1 MIGILWNLAS
11 FIVALG
17 ILVAVHEYGHFWVA
31 RRNGVKVERF
41 SIGFGKPVWRRMG
54 KDGTEYVVAMIPLGG
69 YVKMLD
75 ERVEEVPAELR
86 EQAFNNKSVWARMAI
101 VVAGPMANFI
111 FAVFAF
117 WLMFM
122 IGVPAVKPVLNEVQP
137 DSPAAMGGLAP
148 GMEIVAIDGRGV
160 RTWEE
165 VNFALIGR
173 LGEQETHFEV
183 RAQDSARIDAYTIP
197 LADWQFDPE
206 QSSPITA
213 LGLVPVGP
221 KATLTIAEVVADG
234 PGDEAG
240 LLAGDTVLTVNGE
253 ALTGWP
259 DFVATVQASPEIPLE
274 LMLARSGQRL
284 SLMLTPERRESREQV
299 IGFAGLAPE
308 VEPVAEQYRF
318 DLSYGPLAAIWAGA
332 ERTWALTELT
342 FQMIG
347 KLLTGI
353 VSVDNLSGP
362 ISIAKGAGA
371 SADFGLVYFLSFL
384 ALVSVNLGI
393 INLLP
398 LPVLDGG
405 HLLFFL
411 VEAVTGRPVPEKV
424 QEIGFKIGAVAL
436 MLLMGLAL
444 FNDFARL

>member
-1 MIGILWNLAS
+1 MTGVLWNLGA

-17 ILVAVHEYGHFWVA
+17 ILVAVHEFGHFWVA
-31 RRNGVKVERF
+31 RRNGVRVERF
-41 SIGFGKPVWRRMG
+41 SIGFGKPIWRRMG

-75 ERVEEVPAELR
+75 GRVDEIPPEQR
-86 EQAFNNKSVWARMAI
+86 HQAFDSKSVWARMAI
-101 VVAGPMANFI
+101 VVAGPMANFL

-122 IGVPAVKPVLNEVQP
+122 IGVPAVKPVLNDVTP
-137 DSPAAMGGLAP
+137 GSPAAQGGLAP
-148 GMEIVAIDGRGV
+148 GMEILAIDGREV
-160 RTWEE
+160 RTWED
-165 VNFALIGR
+165 VNFALIAR
-173 LGEQETHFEV
+173 LGEEQTRFEV
-183 RAQDSARIDAYTIP
+183 REPDTGRVSEQPVP
-197 LADWQFDPE
+197 LALWQFNPDE
-206 QSSPITA
+206 TSPISA
-213 LGLVPVGP
+213 LGLVPEGARV
-221 KATLTIAEVVADG
+221 TLTIADVVASG
-234 PGDEAG
+234 PGDAAG
-240 LLAGDTVLTVNGE
+240 LQPEDTLRTVDGEPLT
-253 ALTGWP
+253 AWA
-259 DFVATVQASPEIPLE
+259 DFVDRVQSSPERPME
-274 LMLARSGQRL
+274 LVVDRAGQTL
-284 SLMLTPERRESREQV
+284 SLTLTPERRDTRDRV
-299 IGFAGLAPE
+299 IGYAGLAPQ
-308 VEPVAEQYRF
+308 VLPVPEQYRF
-318 DLSYGPLAAIWAGA
+318 ELRYGPLEAVWAGM
-332 ERTWALTELT
+332 ERTWALTVLT

-405 HLLFFL
+405 HLLFYL
-411 VEAVTGRPVPEKV
+411 VEAVTGRPVPEKI
-424 QEIGFKIGAVAL
+424 QEIGFKIGAAL
-436 MLLMGLAL
+436 LLMLMGLAL

>member
-1 MIGILWNLAS
+1 MIDILWNLAS

-41 SIGFGKPVWRRMG
+41 SIGFGKPIWRRMG
-54 KDGTEYVVAMIPLGG
+54 RDGTEYVVAMIPLGG

-75 ERVEEVPAELR
+75 ERVEDVPEQLR
-86 EQAFNNKSVWARMAI
+86 DQAFNNKSVWARMAI

-137 DSPAAMGGLAP
+137 GSPAAVGGLAP
-148 GMEIVAIDGRGV
+148 GMEIVEIDGRSV
-160 RTWEE
+160 RTWED

-173 LGEQETHFEV
+173 LGDDETRFEV
-183 RAQDSARIDAYTIP
+183 RPQGGAWTEAHTIP
-197 LADWQFDPE
+197 LADWQFDPD
-206 QSSPITA
+206 QSSPIAA
-213 LGLVPVGP
+213 LGLIPESP
-221 KATLTIAEVVADG
+221 KATLTIAEVVSNG
-234 PGDEAG
+234 PAAEAG
-240 LLAGDTVLTVNGE
+240 LQAGDTVQAVNGE
-253 ALTGWP
+253 TLAGWP
-259 DFVATVQASPEIPLE
+259 DFVAAVQASPEIPME
-274 LMLARSGQRL
+274 LIVTRSGQRL
-284 SLMLTPERRESREQV
+284 SLVLTPERRESREQV

-308 VEPVAEQYRF
+308 IEPLAEQYRF
-318 DLSYGPLAAIWAGA
+318 ELSYGPFEAIWVGM
-332 ERTWALTELT
+332 ERTWALTVLT

-405 HLLFFL
+405 HLLFYL
-411 VEAVTGRPVPEKV
+411 VEAVTGRPVPDKV

-436 MLLMGLAL
+436 MMLMGLAL

>member
-1 MIGILWNLAS
+1 MGGILWNLGA

-41 SIGFGKPVWRRMG
+41 SIGFGKAIWRRMG

-75 ERVEEVPAELR
+75 GRVDQVPTHLQD
-86 EQAFNNKSVWARMAI
+86 QAFNNKSVWARMAI
-101 VVAGPMANFI
+101 VVAGPMANFA

-117 WLMFM
+117 WLMFL
-122 IGVPAVKPVLNEVQP
+122 IGVPAVKPVLNEVTMA
-137 DSPAAMGGLAP
+137 SPAAEGGLAP
-148 GMEIVAIDGRGV
+148 GMEILAIDGKPV

-173 LGEQETHFEV
+173 LGDDETRFEV
-183 RAQDSARIDAYTIP
+183 ADSNGQRSQVRIP
-197 LADWQFDPE
+197 LTEWQFDPDE
-206 QSSPITA
+206 TSPITA

-221 KATLTIAEVVADG
+221 ELTLTVAQVVDNGPAAAAG
-234 PGDEAG
+234 VQPGDTLRAI
-240 LLAGDTVLTVNGE
+240 NGE
-253 ALTGWP
+253 PLADWRQLVTLI
-259 DFVATVQASPEIPLE
+259 QASPETSMELE
-274 LMLARSGQRL
+274 VTRAGQSL
-284 SLMLTPERRESREQV
+284 SLTLTPERRESRDRV
-299 IGFAGLAPE
+299 IGYAGLAPE
-308 VEPVAEQYRF
+308 VLPVTEAYRF
-318 DLSYGPLAAIWAGA
+318 EYRYGPLAAIGAGID
-332 ERTWALTELT
+332 RTWDLTALT
-342 FQMIG
+342 FQMLG

-362 ISIAKGAGA
+362 ISIAKGAGI
-371 SADFGLVYFLSFL
+371 SADYGLVYFLSFM
-384 ALVSVNLGI
+384 ALISVNLGI

-405 HLLFFL
+405 HLLFY
-411 VEAVTGRPVPEKV
+411 VIEAVTGRPVPEKI
-424 QEIGFKIGAVAL
+424 QEIGFKIGAAL
-436 MLLMGLAL
+436 LIMLMGLAL